1 MKTENIPVDT
11 LFYDGSHH
19 LHHQYQFHL
28 DKPESKEISKSTAI
42 LSRNTSSSG
51 VESNESSQNQ
61 PTQNTNE
68 VSLYPFDS

>member
-1 MKTENIPVDT
+1 
-11 LFYDGSHH
+11 
-19 LHHQYQFHL
+19 HL
-28 DKPESKEISKSTAI
+28 DKPDSKENIKKVLLF